1 MKKIMIML
9 AAVACAAMVQAAS
22 VSWMVS
28 AGPQMAGAHLKNYA
42 GGVYTSDVYLVL
54 SSEQANIV
62 KALTDG
68 TAFSSVDSAKTS
80 APVTGMIATRS
91 VNSDS
96 LTTDSTGFMILLVDK
111 DGDGNTVYKFSS
123 EMMVAPSG
131 DPKTP
136 SAISFAAATDFAGA
150 WNTVESGTTGDV
162 PEPTSGLLL
171 LVGAAALALKR
182 KQA

>member
-9 AAVACAAMVQAAS
+9 AAVACAAMVQAAT
-22 VSWMVS
+22 VSWAIT
-28 AGPQMAGAHLKNYA
+28 AGPSMAGAHLKNYA
-42 GGVYTSDVYLVL
+42 GNVYTSDVYLVL
-54 SSEQANIV
+54 SSEQANIT

-68 TAFSSVDSAKTS
+68 TAFSYVDSNKTTT
-80 APVTGMIATRS
+80 PVTGGTS
-91 VNSDS
+91 LKTVTSDS

-136 SAISFAAATDFAGA
+136 SAMSFAASTDFAGS
-150 WNTVESGTTGDV
+150 WNTVESGTTGDA

>member
-1 MKKIMIML
+1 
-9 AAVACAAMVQAAS
+9 
-22 VSWMVS
+22 
-28 AGPQMAGAHLKNYA
+28 MAGSHLKNYA
-42 GGVYTSDVYLVL
+42 GSVYTSDVYLVL
-54 SSEQANIV
+54 SSEQANIT

-68 TAFSSVDSAKTS
+68 TAFSYVDSNKTTT
-80 APVTGMIATRS
+80 PVTGGTS
-91 VNSDS
+91 LKTVTSDS
-96 LTTDSTGFMILLVDK
+96 LTTASTGFMILLVDK
-111 DGDGNTVYKFSS
+111 DGDGNTVYKFSN
-123 EMMVAPSG
+123 EMTVAPSG

-136 SAISFAAATDFAGA
+136 AQMSFAANTHFSSG